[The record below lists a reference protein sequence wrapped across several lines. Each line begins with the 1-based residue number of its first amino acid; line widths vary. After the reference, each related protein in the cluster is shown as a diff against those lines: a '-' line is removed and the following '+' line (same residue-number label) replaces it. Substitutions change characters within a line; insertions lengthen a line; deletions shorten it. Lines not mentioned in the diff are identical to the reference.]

1 MNEKVLIVEDDLFSA
16 TLVDRLLTRQGFD
29 TLIAENGEV
38 ALNLLHDNP
47 DVKTCLLDMQMPVM
61 DGYSFLERV
70 TENDSLSNLKIYI
83 TGGDTKDQFIR
94 QLIKKPMNLEQ
105 VQGYFEKPFHL
116 PEVAAMLKTV
126 AVV

>member
-16 TLVDRLLTRQGFD
+16 ALADRLLTRQGFD
-29 TLIAENGEV
+29 TLIAENGAV
-38 ALNLLHDNP
+38 ALNLLLDNP

-61 DGYSFLERV
+61 DGYSFLQRV

-94 QLIKKPMNLEQ
+94 QLIQKPMNLEQ
-105 VQGYFEKPFHL
+105 VKGYFEKPFHL

-126 AVV
+126 AIV

>member
-16 TLVDRLLTRQGFD
+16 ALADRLLTRQGFD
-29 TLIAENGEV
+29 TLIAENGAV
-38 ALNLLHDNP
+38 ALNLLQDNP

-61 DGYSFLERV
+61 DGYSFLQKV

-94 QLIKKPMNLEQ
+94 QLIQKPMNLEQ
-105 VQGYFEKPFHL
+105 VKGYFEKPFHL
-116 PEVAAMLKTV
+116 PEVAAMLKTAAMV
-126 AVV
+126 